1 MNATG
6 GRMFGAILPKKTQ
19 FFDLFSRHAALTV
32 EGAHM
37 LQALLSDLH
46 NVEEQAQRIK
56 SIESDAD
63 KVAHQTLEML
73 HRSFITP
80 IERGDIHR
88 IVSRI
93 DDILDYI
100 EAASQRLWLYE
111 IKEATP
117 EAKEMSRVLVH
128 SSEAVKATVDA
139 LHDLRDPARIRN
151 ACIEINRL
159 ENECDTLLRLATARL
174 FREERDAVMVLKWK
188 EIYENI
194 EDATDRCEDVAN
206 VIEGVVIE
214 NA

>member
-1 MNATG
+1 ML
-6 GRMFGAILPKKTQ
+6 GAILPKKTE
-19 FFDLFSRHAALTV
+19 FFDYFSKHAALTV
-32 EGAHM
+32 EGAKL
-37 LQALLSDLH
+37 LQTLLGDLR
-46 NVEEQAQRIK
+46 NVEEQAKKIK
-56 SIESDAD
+56 SIESEAD
-63 KVAHQTLEML
+63 KVAHETMDML

-80 IERGDIHR
+80 IDRGDIHR

-100 EAASQRLWLYE
+100 EAASQRIWLYE

-117 EAKEMSRVLVH
+117 EAKEMARVLVR
-128 SSEAVKATVDA
+128 SAEAVKNTVDS
-139 LHDLRDPARIRN
+139 LHDLKDPERIRS

-174 FREERDAVMVLKWK
+174 FKEERDPLMVIKWK

>member
-1 MNATG
+1 ML
-6 GRMFGAILPKKTQ
+6 GAILPKKND

-32 EGAHM
+32 EGALK
-37 LQALLSDLH
+37 LQALLSDLSR
-46 NVEEQAQRIK
+46 VEDQSNSIK
-56 SIESDAD
+56 ATEHDGDTI
-63 KVAHQTLEML
+63 AHHTMEML
-73 HRSFITP
+73 HKSFITP

-100 EAASQRLWLYE
+100 EAAAQRVWLYE

-117 EAKEMSRVLVH
+117 EAKEMSRVLVK
-128 SSEAVKATVDA
+128 STQAVLECVSA
-139 LHDLRDPARIRN
+139 LAKRKDPAPILA
-151 ACIEINRL
+151 ACVEINRL

-174 FREERDAVMVLKWK
+174 FKEERDPLMVIKWK

-206 VIEGVVIE
+206 VIEGVVLE

>member
-1 MNATG
+1 ML
-6 GRMFGAILPKKTQ
+6 GAILPKKTE
-19 FFDLFSRHAALTV
+19 FFDLFSKHAAITV
-32 EGAHM
+32 EGAKL
-37 LQALLSDLH
+37 LQTLLGDLH
-46 NVEEQAQRIK
+46 NVEEQAKKIMQV
-56 SIESDAD
+56 ESEAD
-63 KVAHQTLEML
+63 KIAHQTIALL

-93 DDILDYI
+93 DDILDYV

-117 EAKEMSRVLVH
+117 EAKEMSRVLVR
-128 SSEAVKATVDA
+128 SAEAVKSTLDS
-139 LHDLRDPARIRN
+139 LHDLKDPDRIRA

-174 FREERDAVMVLKWK
+174 FKEERDPLMVIKWK

>member
-1 MNATG
+1 ML
-6 GRMFGAILPKKTQ
+6 GRLLPQKTE
-19 FFDLFSRHAALTV
+19 FFDFFSKQAQLSV
-32 EGAHM
+32 DGAKL
-37 LQALLSDLH
+37 LQALLADLPH
-46 NVEEQAQRIK
+46 AEEHARRIK
-56 SIESDAD
+56 AVEHDAD
-63 KVAHQTLEML
+63 SVAHQAMELL

-88 IVSRI
+88 LVSRL

-111 IKEATP
+111 IKEATA
-117 EAKEMSRVLVH
+117 ESKEMARVV
-128 SSEAVKATVDA
+128 SVSTETVKKAVDA
-139 LHDLRDPARIRN
+139 MHNLRDAARIRS

-174 FREERDAVMVLKWK
+174 FREERDPVMIIKWK

-206 VIEGVVIE
+206 VIEGVVLE

>member
-1 MNATG
+1 MLG
-6 GRMFGAILPKKTQ
+6 GILPKKNE
-19 FFDLFSRHAALTV
+19 FFEMFSRHAALTV
-32 EGAHM
+32 EGAKL
-37 LQALLSDLH
+37 LQQLLTDLH
-46 NVEEQAQRIK
+46 NVEEQSKRIK
-56 SIESDAD
+56 AVESDAD
-63 KVAHQTLEML
+63 KVAHETLEML

-111 IKEATP
+111 IKDATP
-117 EAKEMSRVLVH
+117 EAKEMSRVLVR
-128 SSEAVKATVDA
+128 SAEAVKTTVDA
-139 LHDLRDPARIRN
+139 LPNLKEAERIRT

-174 FREERDAVMVLKWK
+174 FKEEHDPVMVIKWK

>member
-1 MNATG
+1 ML
-6 GRMFGAILPKKTQ
+6 GAILPKKTE
-19 FFDLFSRHAALTV
+19 FFDLFSRHAAITV
-32 EGAHM
+32 EGAKL
-37 LQALLSDLH
+37 LQTLLGDLH
-46 NVEEQAQRIK
+46 NVEEQAKKIMQV
-56 SIESDAD
+56 ESEAD
-63 KVAHQTLEML
+63 KIAHQTIALL

-111 IKEATP
+111 IAVATP
-117 EAKEMSRVLVH
+117 EAKEMSRVLVR
-128 SSEAVKATVDA
+128 SSEAVKSAVDN
-139 LHDLRDPARIRN
+139 LRDMKDVAAIR
-151 ACIEINRL
+151 ASCVEINRL

-174 FREERDAVMVLKWK
+174 FKEERDPLMVIKWK

-206 VIEGVVIE
+206 VIEGVVLE
-214 NA
+214 NQ

>member
-1 MNATG
+1 ML
-6 GRMFGAILPKKTQ
+6 GAILPKKTE
-19 FFDLFSRHAALTV
+19 FFDLFSKHAAITV
-32 EGAHM
+32 EGAKL
-37 LQALLSDLH
+37 LQSLLGDLH
-46 NVEEQAQRIK
+46 NVEEQAKKIMQV
-56 SIESDAD
+56 ESEAD
-63 KVAHQTLEML
+63 KIAHQTIALL

-93 DDILDYI
+93 DDILDYV
-100 EAASQRLWLYE
+100 EAASQRIWLYE

-117 EAKEMSRVLVH
+117 EAKEMARVLVR
-128 SSEAVKATVDA
+128 SAEAVKSTLDS
-139 LHDLRDPARIRN
+139 LHDMKDPEKIRT

-174 FREERDAVMVLKWK
+174 FKEERDPLMVIKWK

>member
-1 MNATG
+1 MLRAL
-6 GRMFGAILPKKTQ
+6 LPKRLV
-19 FFDLFSRHAALTV
+19 FFDMFSKHAALSV
-32 EGAHM
+32 QGAKLLH
-37 LQALLSDLH
+37 ALLGDLS
-46 NVEEQAQRIK
+46 NVEEKAQQIK
-56 SIESDAD
+56 QVEHDAD
-63 KVAHQTLEML
+63 TVAHQTLEML
-73 HRSFITP
+73 HKSFITP

-88 IVSRI
+88 IVSRL

-117 EAKEMSRVLVH
+117 EAKEMSRVLVA
-128 SSEAVKATVDA
+128 STEAVKATVDA
-139 LHDLRDPARIRN
+139 LHNLRDPERIRA
-151 ACIEINRL
+151 ACVEINRL

-174 FREERDAVMVLKWK
+174 FKEERDPVMVIKWK

>member
-1 MNATG
+1 
-6 GRMFGAILPKKTQ
+6 MFGALLPKKSE
-19 FFDLFSRHAALTV
+19 FFDQFSKHAKLSV
-32 EGAHM
+32 EGAKL
-37 LQALLSDLH
+37 LQALLLDLH
-46 NVEEQAQRIK
+46 DVESQSKRIK
-56 SIESDAD
+56 QVEHDAD
-63 KVAHQTLEML
+63 TVAHQTLEML
-73 HRSFITP
+73 HKSFITP

-88 IVSRI
+88 IVSRL

-117 EAKEMSRVLVH
+117 EAKEMSRVLCR
-128 SSEAVKATVDA
+128 STEAVQATVDA
-139 LHDLRDPARIRN
+139 MHNMKDSQRIRS
-151 ACIEINRL
+151 ACVEINRL

-206 VIEGVVIE
+206 VIEGVVLE

>member
-1 MNATG
+1 ML
-6 GRMFGAILPKKTQ
+6 GAILPKKTE
-19 FFDLFSRHAALTV
+19 FFDLFSKHAALTV
-32 EGAHM
+32 EGAKL
-37 LQALLSDLH
+37 LQALLGDLR
-46 NVEEQAQRIK
+46 NVEEQSKKIK
-56 SIESDAD
+56 AVESDAD

-93 DDILDYI
+93 DDILDYV
-100 EAASQRLWLYE
+100 EAASQRIWLYE

-117 EAKEMSRVLVH
+117 EAKEMSRVLVR
-128 SSEAVKATVDA
+128 SAEAVKTTVDS
-139 LHDLRDPARIRN
+139 LHNIKDPEKIRS

-174 FREERDAVMVLKWK
+174 FKEERDPLMVIKWK

-206 VIEGVVIE
+206 VIEGVVLE

>member
-1 MNATG
+1 
-6 GRMFGAILPKKTQ
+6 MFSSLLPKKNE
-19 FFDLFSRHAALTV
+19 FFDLFARHAALTV
-32 EGAHM
+32 EGAEQ
-37 LQALLSDLH
+37 LQALLQDLTH
-46 NVEEQAQRIK
+46 VEEQAKRIK
-56 SIESDAD
+56 RTEHDAD
-63 KVAHQTLEML
+63 TIAHQTLEML
-73 HRSFITP
+73 HKSFITP

-117 EAKEMSRVLVH
+117 EAKEMARVLVR
-128 SSEAVKATVDA
+128 STDAVSKCVSALSRLKAPSPILA
-139 LHDLRDPARIRN
+139 
-151 ACIEINRL
+151 ACVEINRL

-174 FREERDAVMVLKWK
+174 FKEERDPLMVIKWK
-188 EIYENI
+188 EIYESI

-206 VIEGVVIE
+206 VIEGVVLE

>member
-1 MNATG
+1 MLG
-6 GRMFGAILPKKTQ
+6 GILPKKTE
-19 FFDLFSRHAALTV
+19 FFDLFSKHAALTV
-32 EGAHM
+32 EGAKL
-37 LQALLSDLH
+37 LQALLADLH
-46 NVEEQAQRIK
+46 NVEEQAKRIK
-56 SIESDAD
+56 QVESDAD
-63 KVAHQTLEML
+63 KIAHQTMEML

-117 EAKEMSRVLVH
+117 EAKEMSRVLVA
-128 SSEAVKATVDA
+128 SAEAVKATVDSM
-139 LHDLRDPARIRN
+139 HNIKDPDRIRK

-174 FREERDAVMVLKWK
+174 FKEERDPVMVIKWK

>member
-1 MNATG
+1 ML
-6 GRMFGAILPKKTQ
+6 GALLPKKSE
-19 FFDLFSRHAALTV
+19 FFDLFSKHAAVTV
-32 EGAHM
+32 EGAKL
-37 LQALLSDLH
+37 LQTLLSDLR
-46 NVEEQAQRIK
+46 NVEDQAKKIK
-56 SIESDAD
+56 AVESEAD
-63 KVAHQTLEML
+63 KIAHQTLEML

-100 EAASQRLWLYE
+100 EAASQRIWLYE

-117 EAKEMSRVLVH
+117 EAKEMSRVLVR
-128 SSEAVKATVDA
+128 SAEAVKTTVDS
-139 LHDLRDPARIRN
+139 LHDLKDPERIRA

-174 FREERDAVMVLKWK
+174 FKEERDPLMVIKWK

-206 VIEGVVIE
+206 VIEGVVLE

>member
-1 MNATG
+1 
-6 GRMFGAILPKKTQ
+6 MFGALLPKKPE
-19 FFDLFSRHAALTV
+19 FFDQFSKHAALSV
-32 EGAHM
+32 EGAKL
-37 LQALLSDLH
+37 LQALLVDLH
-46 NVEEQAQRIK
+46 DVEAQAKRIK
-56 SIESDAD
+56 QVEHDAD
-63 KVAHQTLEML
+63 VIAHQTLEML
-73 HRSFITP
+73 HLSFITP
-80 IERGDIHR
+80 IDRGDIHR
-88 IVSRI
+88 IVSRL

-117 EAKEMSRVLVH
+117 EAKEMSRVLCL
-128 SSEAVKATVDA
+128 STEAVKVTVDQ
-139 LHDLRDPARIRN
+139 LRNMKKPQRIRA
-151 ACIEINRL
+151 ACVEINRL

-188 EIYENI
+188 EIYENL

>member
-1 MNATG
+1 ML
-6 GRMFGAILPKKTQ
+6 GAILPKKLE
-19 FFDLFSRHAALTV
+19 FFDFFSKHAALTV
-32 EGAHM
+32 EGAKL
-37 LQALLSDLH
+37 LQTLLSDLH
-46 NVEEQAQRIK
+46 NVEEQAKKIK
-56 SIESDAD
+56 AIESDAD
-63 KVAHQTLEML
+63 KVAHETMDML

-117 EAKEMSRVLVH
+117 EAKEMARVLVR
-128 SSEAVKATVDA
+128 SAEAVKNTIDSLKDLKDA
-139 LHDLRDPARIRN
+139 ERIRA

-174 FREERDAVMVLKWK
+174 FKEERDPLMVIKWK

>member
-1 MNATG
+1 ML
-6 GRMFGAILPKKTQ
+6 GAILPKKTE
-19 FFDLFSRHAALTV
+19 FFDLFSQHAAFTV
-32 EGAHM
+32 EGTKLLH
-37 LQALLSDLH
+37 ALLSDLH
-46 NVEEQAQRIK
+46 NVEEQSNKIK
-56 SIESDAD
+56 EVESKAD
-63 KVAHQTLEML
+63 KVAHKTIEML

-88 IVSRI
+88 IVSRV
-93 DDILDYI
+93 DDILDYV
-100 EAASQRLWLYE
+100 EAAAERIWLYE

-117 EAKEMSRVLVH
+117 EAKEMARVLVR
-128 SSEAVKATVDA
+128 SAEAVKDTLDS
-139 LHDLRDPARIRN
+139 LHNLKEPDKIRT

-174 FREERDAVMVLKWK
+174 FKEERDPLVVIKWK

-194 EDATDRCEDVAN
+194 ENATDRCEDVAN